1 MKDNNASNG
10 GLGLASVLTIVFVV
24 LKLVGVI
31 NWSWVWV
38 LSPIWISFILG
49 ALILVGVILY
59 WVHEDKKWDGE
70 YGMCSR
76 KKDTWKF

>member
-24 LKLVGVI
+24 LKLTGVI
-31 NWSWVWV
+31 DWSWVWV

-49 ALILVGVILY
+49 VLILVGVILY

-70 YGMCSR
+70 YGMHSR
-76 KKDTWKF
+76 KKDKWKF